1 MHERRSHFKT
11 KTAVAIPQKHPNEYK
26 KYFWQQERLELT
38 NDDCSKS
45 LVKTNSRHSFK
56 NETECSLK
64 YPWHDGQQS
73 SKSESS
79 DHSYHS
85 YSKFKGPLDD
95 LMSKIVGE
103 RSIPYAEDESEY
115 NDLNNS
121 SCDNN
126 HVNESRIH
134 HTNCELELKGLKE
147 SLSSYSISSLKQ
159 V

>member
-1 MHERRSHFKT
+1 MHERRSPFKT
-11 KTAVAIPQKHPNEYK
+11 KAAVTIPQKHPNEYK
-26 KYFWQQERLELT
+26 KYFWQQERLELM

-73 SKSESS
+73 SKSDSS

-103 RSIPYAEDESEY
+103 RSIPYVDDKMEC
-115 NDLNNS
+115 NDLNNT
-121 SCDNN
+121 SCDN
-126 HVNESRIH
+126 HYVNESRMH
-134 HTNCELELKGLKE
+134 HSNCELELNGLKE

-159 V
+159 I